1 MAPARAAA
9 SAEAQS
15 VVERDLDEFVNL
27 AKELA
32 QAAGSITRQYFRCDQ
47 FAASLAFLV
56 DHDNSTLAGS
66 PWLLTTKQTRV
77 QWQRQTGKLKGQC
90 GI

>member
-15 VVERDLDEFVNL
+15 VVDSDLEEFVNL
-27 AKELA
+27 AEELA

-47 FAASLAFLV
+47 FDMLHF
-56 DHDNSTLAGS
+56 HTLQG
-66 PWLLTTKQTRV
+66 R
-77 QWQRQTGKLKGQC
+77 
-90 GI
+90 

>member
-9 SAEAQS
+9 SAEAQP
-15 VVERDLDEFVNL
+15 VVDSDLEEFVNL

-47 FAASLAFLV
+47 HAAFSTFPAAYV
-56 DHDNSTLAGS
+56 NSILAGS
-66 PWLLTTKQTRV
+66 P
-77 QWQRQTGKLKGQC
+77 
-90 GI
+90 

>member
-15 VVERDLDEFVNL
+15 VVDSDLEKFVNL

-32 QAAGSITRQYFRCDQ
+32 QAAGSITRQYFRCAH
-47 FAASLAFLV
+47 FAAPLAFPV
-56 DHDNSTLAGS
+56 EHVYSFPAGN
-66 PWLLTTKQTRV
+66 P
-77 QWQRQTGKLKGQC
+77 
-90 GI
+90 